1 MGIFKKNTETT
12 AEGEHEKPKA
22 KLTKED
28 FRAALA
34 ERAVSQAEKADS
46 KDGEN
51 QEKLRAKLTDKGYDL
66 TGCLRVDKGRGDAW
80 EEKIGDKRMLNEF
93 GTQYLL
99 IFQDRVEFHSSGL
112 IPGFDGKNIRV
123 VQLSQISA
131 IQTKRFMLS
140 NSVVVH
146 TSNGK
151 GFIHISEGSE
161 LIRKEISDLMGA
173 PQSTAA
179 VASEPDPTVQL
190 AKLADLHK
198 AGVLTDEE
206 FATKK
211 AELLKRI

>member
-1 MGIFKKNTETT
+1 MGIFKKNTETP
-12 AEGEHEKPKA
+12 AEGQHEKPKA

-34 ERAVSQAEKADS
+34 ERADS

-66 TGCLRVDKGRGDAW
+66 TGCLRVDKGSGDAW
-80 EEKIGDKRMLNEF
+80 EEKIADKRKFNEF

-99 IFQDRVEFHSSGL
+99 IFQDRVEFHSSGV
-112 IPGFDGKNIRV
+112 IPVFDGKNIRV

-131 IQTKRFMLS
+131 IQTKRRFL
-140 NSVVVH
+140 NSVVIH